1 MLYEKM
7 MLFQKEYGTIEE
19 AKVDKQSEKIGMEK
33 KQYTVGET
41 LLGILFLVWFFA
53 SIIALLMT
61 AKTHPWIALVIF
73 GQYFLVFG
81 SIALVSMIKN
91 DNFQPIILIFPFVGA
106 GVAGWGLVMQFGNK
120 ELQKQFMGLIPYLGL
135 GLFGVVGALSLL
147 NTVARQKREEKCTQL
162 VTATCIKIRKK
173 MTQTTTN
180 GAGEKEIRHLVCPV
194 LRYSY
199 NGKNYEVCH
208 DTFTRTAAMQVGDSC
223 YVYINPE
230 KPKIFREESET
241 ARLNGM
247 ELAIGVIFLVV
258 SIGGILLVRM
268 LGR

>member
-1 MLYEKM
+1 MCTSILYYFKTSQYDGDVKYGKM
-7 MLFQKEYGTIEE
+7 EGIR
-19 AKVDKQSEKIGMEK
+19 GNMEK

-61 AKTHPWIALVIF
+61 AKTYPWLALVIF

-81 SIALVSMIKN
+81 FIALVNMLKN
-91 DNFQPIILIFPFVGA
+91 DNFTPIILLFIIVGA
-106 GVAGWGLVMQFGNK
+106 GVASWGLIMQYGNK
-120 ELQKQFMGLIPYLGL
+120 ELQEKFEKMIPYLGL

-147 NTVARQKREEKCTQL
+147 NTVVRKRREEKCTQL
-162 VTATCIKIRKK
+162 VTAICVKIKKK

-180 GAGEKEIRHLVCPV
+180 GVGEKEIRHLVCPV
-194 LRYSY
+194 FQYTY

-208 DTFTRTAAMQVGDSC
+208 DTYTRSADMQIGDTC

-230 KPKIFREESET
+230 KPKIFRAESET
-241 ARLNGM
+241 ARLNSM
-247 ELAIGVIFLVV
+247 ELTIGVLFLAV
-258 SIGGILLVRM
+258 SIGGIM
-268 LGR
+268 LIKVLG